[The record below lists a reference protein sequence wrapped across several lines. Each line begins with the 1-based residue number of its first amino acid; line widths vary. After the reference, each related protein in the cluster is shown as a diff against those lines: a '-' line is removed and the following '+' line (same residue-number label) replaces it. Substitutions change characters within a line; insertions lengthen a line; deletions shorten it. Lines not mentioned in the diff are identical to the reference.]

1 MLDIFSNPNVLVS
14 YLLSIPG
21 VLLALS
27 VHECA
32 HGYVSYKLGDPTAK
46 NLGRL
51 TLNPIKHIDILGLI
65 CMVFFRFGWAKPV
78 PVNARYYKKPRRD
91 MALVAAAG
99 PISNLLMSFIGLFL
113 LYLSYLIY
121 SLTAASPVSFVD
133 LWNGAIYSLPPET
146 ELMSVKV
153 MYLVFVFFL
162 QFALLNVSLA
172 VFNLLPIPPLDG
184 SRIAYIFLP
193 TKIYFGIMRYEKYIM
208 IAMFILLWFGAFSNI
223 LSTISVWLISG
234 MNWIIQLF
242 PFFRFY

>member
-1 MLDIFSNPNVLVS
+1 M
-14 YLLSIPG
+14 
-21 VLLALS
+21 
-27 VHECA
+27 
-32 HGYVSYKLGDPTAK
+32 
-46 NLGRL
+46 
-51 TLNPIKHIDILGLI
+51 
-65 CMVFFRFGWAKPV
+65 
-78 PVNARYYKKPRRD
+78 
-91 MALVAAAG
+91 
-99 PISNLLMSFIGLFL
+99 
-113 LYLSYLIY
+113 
-121 SLTAASPVSFVD
+121 TAASPVSFVD

-234 MNWIIQLF
+234 MNWLIQLF